1 MKLDRLYI
9 GIVMGMFAIL
19 LLQKIPFL
27 IRSFQLGETDSKP
40 DIIRTLLR
48 QSARWSTA
56 ASQDENPMIAVL
68 HANYGAGYL
77 YALQDIATP
86 EEIVNATGVDIIK
99 YKNGITGAQDMATV
113 SAIKSCPQFGP
124 EPTYLTSLG
133 GEGKE
138 LAKLNEPS
146 V

>member
-1 MKLDRLYI
+1 MKINPLYLGIII
-9 GIVMGMFAIL
+9 GIIAST
-19 LLQKIPFL
+19 LLQHIPSL
-27 IRSFQLGETDSKP
+27 IKKWKCGATDSKK

-56 ASQDENPMIAVL
+56 AAQDENPMIAVL

-77 YALQDIATP
+77 YALKDIATP
-86 EEIVNATGVDIIK
+86 EEIVNATGVDISK
-99 YKNGITGAQDMATV
+99 YKKAIVDAQDMATV
-113 SAIKSCPQFGP
+113 SAIKACPSFGP

-138 LAKLNEPS
+138 MNLLNE
-146 V
+146 

>member
-1 MKLDRLYI
+1 MKINPLYLGIII
-9 GIVMGMFAIL
+9 GIIASA
-19 LLQKIPFL
+19 LLQQIPSL
-27 IRSFQLGETDSKP
+27 IRKWQCGATDSKE

-77 YALQDIATP
+77 YALQDIASP

-99 YKNGITGAQDMATV
+99 YKKGITSAQDIATV
-113 SAIKSCPQFGP
+113 TAIKSCPQFGP

-138 LAKLNEPS
+138 MKLLNE
-146 V
+146 

>member
-1 MKLDRLYI
+1 MKINPLYLGIII
-9 GIVMGMFAIL
+9 GIIAST
-19 LLQKIPFL
+19 LLQQIPSL
-27 IRSFQLGETDSKP
+27 IKKWKCGATDSKE

-56 ASQDENPMIAVL
+56 AAQDENPMIAVL

-77 YALQDIATP
+77 YALKDIATP
-86 EEIVNATGVDIIK
+86 EEIVNATGVDISK
-99 YKNGITGAQDMATV
+99 YKKAIVDAQDMATV
-113 SAIKSCPQFGP
+113 SAIKACPNFGP

-138 LAKLNEPS
+138 MNLLNE
-146 V
+146 

>member
-1 MKLDRLYI
+1 MKINPLYLGIII
-9 GIVMGMFAIL
+9 GIIASA
-19 LLQKIPFL
+19 LLQQIPSL
-27 IRSFQLGETDSKP
+27 IRKWQCNATDSKE
-40 DIIRTLLR
+40 DIIRALLR

-99 YKNGITGAQDMATV
+99 YKKGITSAQDIATV
-113 SAIKSCPQFGP
+113 TAIKSCPQFGP

-138 LAKLNEPS
+138 MKLLNE
-146 V
+146 